1 MVIKSTSALDVIIHA
16 VSPEFSGSGGGA
28 AAKADPVVSAKA
40 PRPAPMPSPI
50 RFQFVKRIACSPF
63 DPNDFAKDFE
73 WRLKRIPAGLPPAD
87 AHDLFEPRDEHLS
100 FAHLAGPCPRR
111 HGLAPPFRH
120 FAFFG
125 DFHLELWHGTLPLFP
140 P

>member
-40 PRPAPMPSPI
+40 PRPAPMPSLI
-50 RFQFVKRIACSPF
+50 RFQFVKRIAFSPF

-73 WRLKRIPAGLPPAD
+73 WRLKRIAVGLPRAD
-87 AHDLFEPRDEHLS
+87 AHDLFERRDEDLS
-100 FAHLAGPCPRR
+100 VADLAGLGPGRD
-111 HGLAPPFRH
+111 GLDHRFRH
-120 FAFFG
+120 FAFDG
-125 DFHLELWHGTLPLFP
+125 DFVL
-140 P
+140 